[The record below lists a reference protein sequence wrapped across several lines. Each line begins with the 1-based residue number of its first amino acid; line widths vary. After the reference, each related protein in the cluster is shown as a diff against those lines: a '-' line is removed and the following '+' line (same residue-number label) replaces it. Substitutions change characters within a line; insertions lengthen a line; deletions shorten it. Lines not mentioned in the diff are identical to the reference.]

1 MSALRDVSLQ
11 DPRLRYELVQRIGS
25 GTYGDVYKVRA
36 TAGAARPG
44 RTAGAEGRTPGA
56 LPLPGARGGGWGG
69 PAPCARWGGEAPLL
83 RAVRES
89 G

>member
-36 TAGAARPG
+36 SQRCAQGARSG
-44 RTAGAEGRTPGA
+44 REG
-56 LPLPGARGGGWGG
+56 GARGLLGREGKS
-69 PAPCARWGGEAPLL
+69 RRGE
-83 RAVRES
+83 E
-89 G
+89 

>member
-36 TAGAARPG
+36 SQRCAQGARSG
-44 RTAGAEGRTPGA
+44 QEGRKVAPRAGGRAREGKEWKIMGTPS
-56 LPLPGARGGGWGG
+56 ARIHGTFSVD
-69 PAPCARWGGEAPLL
+69 CRL
-83 RAVRES
+83 
-89 G
+89 